1 MSQPKIIVSDRAVNS
16 LRRLLDNIKSTS
28 LIGAEEAR
36 TVIMNRIRK
45 LAANSSAAD
54 SRKANFVTLE
64 GEFRS
69 ILAWNYRIYYKV
81 NDGQVVILDI
91 FLDKN

>member
-1 MSQPKIIVSDRAVNS
+1 MSKPKIIVSDRAVNS
-16 LRRLLDNIKSTS
+16 MRRLLDTIKSTS

-45 LAANSSAAD
+45 LAANPSAAD

-81 NDGQVVILDI
+81 NEGQVVVLDI

>member
-45 LAANSSAAD
+45 LAGNSSAAD